1 MCIDRVLFCDHDEM
15 LKPVFSGRATQITP
29 FPCPLKSHPSPLRSW
44 LLLLL
49 LPQRRQTNTRDL
61 DDFESHTRNI
71 SLRLS
76 LTTETRQENL
86 VVLVYKV
93 ETTVIGD
100 CIDIRLAYCMSTNS
114 LTLHQ
119 LYSILP
125 NQTLGDCGPNVPK
138 AVTFFPFLIN

>member
-1 MCIDRVLFCDHDEM
+1 M

-44 LLLLL
+44 LLLLF

-61 DDFESHTRNI
+61 DDLESHTRNI

-76 LTTETRQENL
+76 LTTETRKEDL
-86 VVLVYKV
+86 VVLVYEV

-100 CIDIRLAYCMSTNS
+100 CIDPWLAHCISTNS
-114 LTLHQ
+114 STPQ
-119 LYSILP
+119 ELYPILA
-125 NQTLGDCGPNVPK
+125 NQIMGDCGSNIPK